1 MKILFIGESWHIHM
15 IHSKG
20 FDSFTSSKY
29 EEGADYLLSC
39 LRQSNIDVD
48 YMPAHIVQTRFPQTA
63 EALACYDA
71 IVISDIGSNTFL
83 LQNRTF
89 IIWTLFLMHYNLS
102 PIMLLRA
109 AVC

>member
-48 YMPAHIVQTRFPQTA
+48 YMPAHIV
-63 EALACYDA
+63 
-71 IVISDIGSNTFL
+71 
-83 LQNRTF
+83 
-89 IIWTLFLMHYNLS
+89 
-102 PIMLLRA
+102 
-109 AVC
+109 